1 MPCSAPVAD
10 TGSARV
16 TFPVTLLDL
25 AGCIAL
31 LLWGTHMVQSG
42 VQSAFG
48 PRLRT
53 FLAGALKTR
62 FHAFLAGL
70 GVTAVLQSSTATGLM
85 VAGFAATGLVD
96 LVPALAVMLG
106 ANVGTTL
113 VVQVLSFDISPLS
126 PALILIGVMMY
137 RRAASPTPRDVGKV
151 AIGLGLMLLS
161 LHQLIELI
169 TPYEDAPSLRMLMG
183 AVSTEPL
190 VAVAVAAVLTWVAH
204 SSVAIVLL
212 AMSLA
217 AKGVVAPE
225 AALALV
231 IGANLGS
238 ALNPLLEASS
248 AGDPASR
255 RLPFGN
261 VLNRL
266 VGTVLALALLDP
278 LSRLLL
284 EFEPNAARAVADFHT
299 LFNLVL
305 AVLFLPVLK
314 PFADLLRTLFP
325 VKILESDP
333 ARPLY
338 LDSLASSTPVVA
350 LGNAA
355 REALRLADILET
367 MLSCTR
373 DALEKDN
380 RARVTEAQRLDD
392 VLDRLNSAI
401 QAYLMQLDPE
411 TLSADDHRRLAEILA
426 FATNME
432 HAGDVLDNSLLPLAA
447 KRLKRGLAFSADGQ
461 ADIATMIDRVIANL
475 RTAGALFMTNDAETA
490 RQLAAEKAVFRDL
503 ETRATQSH
511 FDRMRAG
518 QVASAETSTL
528 HLDVMRDLKRINAH
542 LVSGTAYPV
551 LEREGELLSTRI
563 AGPME

>member
-1 MPCSAPVAD
+1 MRCSAPVTD

-48 PRLRT
+48 PRLRI

-70 GVTAVLQSSTATGLM
+70 GVTAILQSSTATGLM

-190 VAVAVAAVLTWVAH
+190 VAIAVAAVLTWIAH

-261 VLNRL
+261 VMNRL
-266 VGTVLALALLDP
+266 VGTVLGLALLDP
-278 LSRLLL
+278 LTRLLL
-284 EFEPNAARAVADFHT
+284 AFEPNTARAVADFHT

-305 AVLFLPVLK
+305 AVLFLPVLN
-314 PFADLLRTLFP
+314 PFANMLRALFP
-325 VKILESDP
+325 VRAQESDP

-380 RARVTEAQRLDD
+380 RARMIEAQRMDD

-401 QAYLMQLDPE
+401 QAYLMTLDPE
-411 TLSADDHRRLAEILA
+411 TLSAEDHRRMDEILA

-447 KRLKRGLAFSADGQ
+447 KRLKRGLAFSAEGQ
-461 ADIATMIDRVIANL
+461 SDIATMIDRVIANL
-475 RTAGALFMTNDAETA
+475 RTAGALFMTNDPETA

-503 ETRATQSH
+503 ETKATQNH

-518 QVASAETSTL
+518 QIESAETSTL
-528 HLDVMRDLKRINAH
+528 HLDVVRDLKRINAH

-551 LEREGELLSTRI
+551 LEREGELLSSRI
-563 AGPME
+563 AGAVE

>member
-1 MPCSAPVAD
+1 MD

-62 FHAFLAGL
+62 IHGFLAGL
-70 GVTAVLQSSTATGLM
+70 GVTAILQSSTATGLM
-85 VAGFAATGLVD
+85 VSGFAATGLVD

-183 AVSTEPL
+183 AVSTEPM
-190 VAVAVAAVLTWVAH
+190 VAVAVAAVLTWIAH

-248 AGDPASR
+248 GADPTSR

-266 VGTVLALALLDP
+266 VGTALGLALLDP

-284 EFEPNAARAVADFHT
+284 AIEPSTARAVADFHT

-305 AVLFLPVLK
+305 AALFLPVLQ
-314 PFADLLRTLFP
+314 PFANMLKAMFP
-325 VKILESDP
+325 AKREESDP

-367 MLSCTR
+367 MLACTR

-380 RARVTEAQRLDD
+380 RTRMIEAQRMDD

-401 QAYLMQLDPE
+401 QAYLMSLEPDALTP
-411 TLSADDHRRLAEILA
+411 DDHRRMDEILA

-447 KRLKRGLAFSADGQ
+447 KRLKRGLAFSPEAQG
-461 ADIATMIDRVIANL
+461 DIAAMIERVIANL

-503 ETRATQSH
+503 ETKATQNH

-518 QVASAETSTL
+518 LAESAETSTL
-528 HLDVMRDLKRINAH
+528 HLDIIRDLKRINAH
-542 LVSGTAYPV
+542 LVAGTAYPV
-551 LEREGELLSTRI
+551 LERGGELLPSRL
-563 AGPME
+563 AGASE

>member
-1 MPCSAPVAD
+1 M
-10 TGSARV
+10 

-25 AGCIAL
+25 AGCVAL

-62 FHAFLAGL
+62 AHAFFAGL
-70 GVTAVLQSSTATGLM
+70 GVTAILQSSTATGLM
-85 VAGFAATGLVD
+85 VSGFAATGLVG
-96 LVPALAVMLG
+96 LAPALAVMLG

-126 PALILIGVMMY
+126 PALILTGVVMY
-137 RRAASPTPRDVGKV
+137 RRAKGPAARDLGKV

-161 LHQLIELI
+161 LHQLIGLI

-183 AVSTEPL
+183 AVSTQPL
-190 VAVAVAAVLTWVAH
+190 VAVAIAAVLTWIAH
-204 SSVAIVLL
+204 SSVAVVLL
-212 AMSLA
+212 AMSLG

-225 AALALV
+225 AAFALV

-248 AGDPASR
+248 GNDPASR

-261 VLNRL
+261 LLNRL
-266 VGTVLALALLDP
+266 VGAVIALALLDP
-278 LSRLLL
+278 ITRLLVDV
-284 EFEPNAARAVADFHT
+284 EPATTRAIADFHT

-305 AVLFLPVLK
+305 AIAFLPLLN
-314 PFADLLRTLFP
+314 PFAALLKRLFP
-325 VKILESDP
+325 VKVEENDP

-338 LDSLASSTPVVA
+338 LDGAALETPVVA

-367 MLSCTR
+367 MLACTR
-373 DALEKDN
+373 EALEKDN
-380 RARVTEAQRLDD
+380 RARIPEGQRLDD

-401 QAYLMQLDPE
+401 QAYVMRLDSE
-411 TLSADDHRRLAEILA
+411 ALSPDDLRRLDEILA

-447 KRLKRGLAFSADGQ
+447 KRLKRGLTFSAEGQ
-461 ADIATMIDRVIANL
+461 AEIATMIERVIANL
-475 RTAGALFMTNDAETA
+475 RTAGALFMTHDARTA
-490 RQLAAEKAVFRDL
+490 RLLASEKAAFRDL
-503 ETRATQSH
+503 ETKATQSH
-511 FDRMRAG
+511 FDRLRAG
-518 QVASAETSTL
+518 ELESADTSAL
-528 HLDVMRDLKRINAH
+528 QLDVVRDLKRVNAH
-542 LVSGTAYPV
+542 LVAGTAYPV
-551 LEREGELLSTRI
+551 LQREGELLPSRI
-563 AGPME
+563 SSELS

>member
-1 MPCSAPVAD
+1 M
-10 TGSARV
+10 

-48 PRLRT
+48 PRLRS

-62 FHAFLAGL
+62 VHAFFAGL

-137 RRAASPTPRDVGKV
+137 RRAGGPTPRDIGKV

-161 LHQLIELI
+161 LHQLIDLI

-183 AVSTEPL
+183 AVSTQPV

-204 SSVAIVLL
+204 SSVAVVLL
-212 AMSLA
+212 AMSLG

-248 AGDPASR
+248 ASDPASR

-266 VGTVLALALLDP
+266 VGTVVALALLDP
-278 LSRLLL
+278 ISRLLVGI
-284 EFEPNAARAVADFHT
+284 EPATARAVADFHT

-305 AVLFLPVLK
+305 AVVFLPLLD
-314 PFADLLRTLFP
+314 PFANLLRRLFP
-325 VKILESDP
+325 VKVQESDP

-338 LDSLASSTPVVA
+338 LDPIAIDTPVVA

-373 DALEKDN
+373 DALEKDM
-380 RARVTEAQRLDD
+380 RARIPEAQRLDD

-401 QAYLMQLDPE
+401 QAYLMRLDNDA
-411 TLSADDHRRLAEILA
+411 LSPDDHRRLDEILA
-426 FATNME
+426 FSTNME

-447 KRLKRGLAFSADGQ
+447 KRLKRGLVFSPEGQ
-461 ADIATMIDRVIANL
+461 SEIAAMVERVIANL
-475 RTAGALFMTNDAETA
+475 RTAGALFMTNDARTA
-490 RQLAAEKAVFRDL
+490 RLLAAEKAVFRDL
-503 ETRATQSH
+503 ETKATQSH
-511 FDRMRAG
+511 FDRLRAG
-518 QVASAETSTL
+518 QIESAETSGL
-528 HLDVMRDLKRINAH
+528 QLDVVRDLKRVNAH
-542 LVSGTAYPV
+542 LVAGTAYPV
-551 LEREGELLSTRI
+551 LQREGELLPSRI
-563 AGPME
+563 SSELG

>member
-1 MPCSAPVAD
+1 M
-10 TGSARV
+10 

-31 LLWGTHMVQSG
+31 LLWGTHMVQNG

-48 PRLRT
+48 PRLRS

-62 FHAFLAGL
+62 ARAFLAGL

-126 PALILIGVMMY
+126 PALILIGVIMY
-137 RRAASPTPRDVGKV
+137 RRANGQAPRDIGKV

-161 LHQLIELI
+161 LHQLIALI

-183 AVSTEPL
+183 AVSTQPV

-204 SSVAIVLL
+204 SSVAVVLL
-212 AMSLA
+212 AMSLG

-248 AGDPASR
+248 ASDPASR
-255 RLPFGN
+255 RVPFGN
-261 VLNRL
+261 LLNRL
-266 VGTVLALALLDP
+266 VGTVVALALLDP
-278 LSRLLL
+278 ISRFLIGV
-284 EFEPNAARAVADFHT
+284 EPATARAVADFHT
-299 LFNLVL
+299 LFNLIL
-305 AVLFLPVLK
+305 AVAFLPFLN
-314 PFADLLRTLFP
+314 PFATLLRKLFP
-325 VKILESDP
+325 VKVAESDP

-338 LDSLASSTPVVA
+338 LDPAALETPVVA

-367 MLSCTR
+367 MLACTR
-373 DALEKDN
+373 DALEKD
-380 RARVTEAQRLDD
+380 ARPRIPEAQRLDD
-392 VLDRLNSAI
+392 VLDRLNSSI
-401 QAYLMQLDPE
+401 QAYLMRLDSE
-411 TLSADDHRRLAEILA
+411 ALSAEDHRRLDEILA
-426 FATNME
+426 FSTNME

-447 KRLKRGLAFSADGQ
+447 KRLKRGLAFSPEGQ
-461 ADIATMIDRVIANL
+461 SEIAAMVERVIGNL
-475 RTAGALFMTNDAETA
+475 RTAGALFMTNDARTA
-490 RQLAAEKAVFRDL
+490 RLLAAEKAVFRDL

-511 FDRMRAG
+511 FDRLRAG
-518 QVASAETSTL
+518 KIETAETSGL
-528 HLDVMRDLKRINAH
+528 QLDVVRDLKRVNAH
-542 LVSGTAYPV
+542 LVAGTAYPV
-551 LEREGELLSTRI
+551 LQREGDLLPSRI
-563 AGPME
+563 ASELG

>member
-1 MPCSAPVAD
+1 M
-10 TGSARV
+10 

-48 PRLRT
+48 PRLRA

-62 FHAFLAGL
+62 IHAFFAGL
-70 GVTAVLQSSTATGLM
+70 AVTAVLQSSTATGLM

-126 PALILIGVMMY
+126 PALILVGVMMY

-161 LHQLIELI
+161 LHQLITLI

-183 AVSTEPL
+183 AVSTQPL
-190 VAVAVAAVLTWVAH
+190 VAVAVAAVMTWLAH
-204 SSVAIVLL
+204 SSVAVVLL

-266 VGTVLALALLDP
+266 VGTVLALLALEP
-278 LSRLLL
+278 LSEWLLVL
-284 EFEPNAARAVADFHT
+284 EPNAARAVADFHT
-299 LFNLVL
+299 VFNLLL
-305 AVLFLPVLK
+305 ALGFLPILA
-314 PFADLLRTLFP
+314 PFARLLRTLFP
-325 VKILESDP
+325 VKVQESDP

-338 LDSLASSTPVVA
+338 LDPLAVSTPVVA

-367 MLSCTR
+367 MLACTR
-373 DALEKDN
+373 DALETDN

-401 QAYLMQLDPE
+401 QAYLMTLDPE
-411 TLSADDHRRLAEILA
+411 ALNPDDSRRLDEILA

-447 KRLKRGLAFSADGQ
+447 KRLKRGLAFSSEGET
-461 ADIATMIDRVIANL
+461 DIAAMVDRVIANL
-475 RTAGALFMTNDAETA
+475 RTAGALFMTNDARTA
-490 RQLAAEKAVFRDL
+490 RLLAAEKAVFRDL
-503 ETRATQSH
+503 ETKATQSH
-511 FDRMRAG
+511 FDRLRAG
-518 QVASAETSTL
+518 QMESTETSSL
-528 HLDVMRDLKRINAH
+528 QLDVMRDLKRVNAH
-542 LVSGTAYPV
+542 LVAGTAYPV
-551 LEREGELLSTRI
+551 LQREGELLPSRI
-563 AGPME
+563 TGELE